1 MSGARSLAMAVAVR
15 VAHGWHLDIDP
26 HRGGRGRGACPA
38 VHQRAKRAAA
48 LIEIGLIEPIDI
60 HDRVR
65 QVRPHQ
71 GLGR

>member
-1 MSGARSLAMAVAVR
+1 MSGARSLAIAVAVR
-15 VAHGWHLDIDP
+15 VAHGGHLDIDP
-26 HRGGRGRGACPA
+26 HRGGRGAGPA

-65 QVRPHQ
+65 QVRPHP